1 MNGDVENKEA
11 QEATPLSPEVQK
23 IRVYGTRWVV
33 LAIFVMYSASNSS
46 HWIQFSIITNV
57 IVKYYGIST
66 TWVDWTSMIF
76 MVLYV
81 PFIFPASYLLEKLGL
96 RKSVIV
102 GIVGTCVGSW
112 VKVGSVSPDRFWL
125 AFIGQTLIAFSQ
137 IFILSVPSRVAAVWF
152 GPTQV
157 SSACSIG
164 VFGNQLGIAI
174 GFLLPPII
182 VKADSNIEDTSKQ
195 LYLLHISSAVATTV
209 IMVLIFTFFKNA
221 PPTPPS
227 HAAAQQN
234 ASGNSI
240 VFMES
245 LKNLVQNRSYV
256 LLLIAYGIITGVF
269 YAISTLLNQIILYY
283 YPGANEDAGRI
294 GLSIIVAGML
304 GSVCCGVVLDK
315 YRKFKET
322 ILVVYVFSLIG
333 MATYTFTLTCDI
345 YIVYIIS
352 CLLGFFMI
360 GLLPVG
366 FELAAELTYP
376 EPEGTS
382 AGLLNAGANVFGI
395 IFTSIYSLI
404 FYHISG
410 LWANLAMCMT
420 LVVGTIL
427 LACTSSDLRRQAA
440 HKLL

>member
-1 MNGDVENKEA
+1 MNQMVESKEA
-11 QEATPLSPEVQK
+11 LEVVDVPSVPK
-23 IRVYGTRWVV
+23 TKVYGVRWVV
-33 LAIFVMYSASNSS
+33 LAIFVMYSACNSS
-46 HWIQFSIITNV
+46 HWIQLSIITDV

-81 PFIFPASYLLEKLGL
+81 PFVFPASYLLEKLGL
-96 RKSVIV
+96 RKAVII
-102 GIVGTCVGSW
+102 GIVGTCAGAW

-125 AFIGQTLIAFSQ
+125 AFVGQTMIAFSQ
-137 IFILSVPSRVAAVWF
+137 IFILSVPARVAAVWF

-174 GFLLPPII
+174 GFLVPPII
-182 VKADSNIEDTSKQ
+182 VRADSTIEKTSTQ
-195 LYLLHISSAVATTV
+195 FYVLHISSAVVAT
-209 IMVLIFTFFKNA
+209 IILVLILLFFENA

-227 HAAAQQN
+227 HAAAQQI
-234 ASGNSI
+234 ASGDTVDFS
-240 VFMES
+240 VS
-245 LKNLVQNRSYV
+245 LKNLIQNRSYV

-283 YPGANEDAGRI
+283 HPGANEDAGRI
-294 GLSIIVAGML
+294 GLAIILAGML

-322 ILVVYVFSLIG
+322 ILVVYAFSLVG
-333 MATYTFTLTCDI
+333 MATYTFTLSSPI
-345 YIVYIIS
+345 PVVYVIS
-352 CLLGFFMI
+352 CLLGFFMT

-382 AGLLNAGANVFGI
+382 AGLLNAAANVFGI
-395 IFTSIYSLI
+395 IFTSIYSFI
-404 FYHISG
+404 FYQWSG
-410 LWANLAMCMT
+410 LWANLAMCVT
-420 LVVGTIL
+420 LIVGTVL

-440 HKLL
+440 HKTL